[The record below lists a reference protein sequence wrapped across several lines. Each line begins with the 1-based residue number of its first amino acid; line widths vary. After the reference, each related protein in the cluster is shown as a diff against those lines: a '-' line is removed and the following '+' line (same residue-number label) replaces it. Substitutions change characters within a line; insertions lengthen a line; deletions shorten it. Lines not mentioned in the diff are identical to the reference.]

1 MMFKGKPAHRSAAPA
16 TGGRLT
22 VNDKIDIC
30 RGLFAFLVVA
40 AHGLELTWALHPEVP
55 GRLRGLTYSLLC
67 YGTGTGA
74 YWVMGFFVISGYC
87 IYLSAQRLID
97 GGSFQLKTYLVA
109 RLTRIAPLYYIALVF
124 TGIVEWWI
132 AADRPM
138 CWGNGLNAH
147 VFIYQFLM
155 IQNLTQTFGS
165 YAPSWSITNEVFYY
179 VFFGILTVAV
189 ARRSRWPAAIGMG
202 IFLSIG
208 ATMQVL
214 YRVGYKAAPILGTGL
229 LFGLGINWFL
239 GALVAEHRAWLLQ
252 SRGFNFLRKCWVPV
266 LVVSIGM
273 WCSQRVKLEF
283 VYISSGIAFTLML
296 VQFLATDAA
305 RSGRETGLTGIPKSI
320 VTLLGMASYP
330 TYLFHGPMLILMG
343 WTLLRWYEPV
353 DWRLFWAISSGI
365 AIGSGIALGY
375 LLEQPIM
382 AWRASLLRR
391 LKSTDR
397 SRARSRVDWP
407 VWGVHQ

>member
-1 MMFKGKPAHRSAAPA
+1 
-16 TGGRLT
+16 
-22 VNDKIDIC
+22 
-30 RGLFAFLVVA
+30 
-40 AHGLELTWALHPEVP
+40 
-55 GRLRGLTYSLLC
+55 
-67 YGTGTGA
+67 
-74 YWVMGFFVISGYC
+74 MGFFVISGYC
-87 IYLSAQRLID
+87 IYLSAQRLLG

-132 AADRPM
+132 ALDRPL
-138 CWGNGLNAH
+138 CWGNGLNAQ
-147 VFIYQFLM
+147 VFLCQFLM

-179 VFFGILTVAV
+179 IFFGLLTFAV
-189 ARRSRWPAAIGMG
+189 ARRSRWPASIGMAIFLAIG
-202 IFLSIG
+202 
-208 ATMQVL
+208 AAMQAL
-214 YRVGYKAAPILGTGL
+214 YRVGFKAPPILGTGL

-239 GALVAEHRAWLLQ
+239 GALVAEHRGWLLQ
-252 SRGFNFLRKCWVPV
+252 SRAFRVLRKCWIPT

-283 VYISSGIAFTLML
+283 VFITSGIAFTLML

-305 RSGRETGLTGIPKSI
+305 RNRRESDLSGVGKSI
-320 VTLLGMASYP
+320 VTLLGTASYP
-330 TYLFHGPMLILMG
+330 TYLFHGPILILMG
-343 WTLLRWYEPV
+343 WVLERWDAPV
-353 DWRLFWAISSGI
+353 DWKLFWAISTGVAI
-365 AIGSGIALGY
+365 ASGIALGY

-391 LKSTDR
+391 LKSPDR
-397 SRARSRVDWP
+397 TAARSRIDWP